1 MIDVEKLLQTASPE
15 RLAVL
20 KERLESDYFD
30 HAKFFLAYRE
40 KQPFIV
46 GQHHALIAQTM
57 QRVIDGEITRLLV
70 NMPPSYTKTEL
81 IVIQFASFGFALNPG
96 CRFLHISGDKE
107 LSLDNSSKIKD
118 QILSPLS
125 LRLWGIQAKDD
136 TDAKGLW
143 KTNKGGAFY
152 ARSAGSKLVGFR
164 AGRSK
169 PGFQGAL
176 LIDDPQD
183 ENEVRSPVKVLK
195 FPDRYA
201 GVIRHRVD
209 NRNTP
214 IIAVMQRLGDE
225 DFSNFLLQGGSGE
238 MWHHLCLSSPVSQ
251 IKTTYSHAIPIE
263 HNLTP
268 GPLWEYKH
276 NAEEL
281 AVLEKSDVYNYSA
294 QYLQDPHK
302 RGGSVFETSWWN
314 YYSESVGGDFQLLPD
329 FEWKAMFCDTA
340 LKDGQQN
347 DYTVFQCWAK
357 YHGKIYLLDQYR
369 GKIKATDLKGKLIE
383 FWNKHRGSGAQPN
396 RGCYIE
402 DKSSGIQLVQDIQKD
417 GGIPVIPVSRGVATF
432 QGKSH
437 TSKLERA
444 NNLVNWMRAGLL
456 YLPQGADWLYDYKTE
471 FERFSPLG
479 THKHDDQIDPTL
491 DAIENMLIMDIQIK
505 SDDKNAKNTA
515 LAPGVG
521 AKIW

>member
-57 QRVIDGEITRLLV
+57 QRVIDGEIMRLLV

-81 IVIQFASFGFALNPG
+81 IVIQFASYGFALNPG

-125 LRLWGIQAKDD
+125 RRLWGIKAKDD

-183 ENEVRSPVKVLK
+183 ENEVRSPVKVSK

-238 MWHHLCLSSPVSQ
+238 KWHHLCLSSPVLQ

-263 HNLTP
+263 HNLNP

-276 NAEEL
+276 NTEEL
-281 AVLEKSDVYNYSA
+281 DALEKADVYNYSA

-302 RGGSVFETSWWN
+302 RGGSVFETEWWR
-314 YYSESVGGDFQLLPD
+314 YYEFLPD
-329 FEWKAMFCDTA
+329 YEWKAIFCDTA
-340 LKDGQQN
+340 LKDGEHN
-347 DYTVFQCWAK
+347 DWTVFQCWAK
-357 YHGKIYLLDQYR
+357 YHGRIYLVDQYR
-369 GKIKATDLKGKLIE
+369 GKVKATELERKLIE
-383 FWNKHRGSGAQPN
+383 FWNNNKGSPAQPN

-402 DKSSGIQLVQDIQKD
+402 DKASGIELIQRIQQR
-417 GGIPVIPVSRGVATF
+417 GGIPIIPIPRNRGQSMPERAANF
-432 QGKSH
+432 SPWIR
-437 TSKLERA
+437 SKL
-444 NNLVNWMRAGLL
+444 LC
-456 YLPQGADWLYDYKTE
+456 LPENADWLYGYKNE
-471 FERFSPLG
+471 FERFSPLM
-479 THKHDDQIDPTL
+479 THKWDDQISATL
-491 DAIENMLIMDIQIK
+491 DAIEIMLVQGVEIK
-505 SDDKNAKNTA
+505 ADDKNTKNTA
-515 LAPGVG
+515 LAPSVG
-521 AKIW
+521 EKIW